1 MANELYSQIRTAFRH
16 LNPHELREMAERPLN
31 IGIVAASGE
40 NYERIVDELL
50 GPPTSRARRRE
61 VEGVLHRAAGR
72 EPNGYDLLL
81 CDEELLCPPK
91 AFRFR
96 LSEPRVT
103 VEEILDRRSDLA
115 LPLARS
121 FAPFRRPVAAR
132 IVKTIAKENAA
143 FAAVSALPNVVP
155 GFIQLPWAIGEFASD
170 TAFLTMN
177 QVRMAF
183 LIAAASDRDIGY
195 REQRAQIASIVGG
208 AFGWRAIAR
217 ELVGKIPLGG
227 GIIPKAAIAY
237 AGTYTVGVALERFYR
252 IGYGMTRAERRE
264 TYEKAFERGKQ
275 IVADIIEA
283 SRGEPQP
290 EQRRL

>member
-1 MANELYSQIRTAFRH
+1 
-16 LNPHELREMAERPLN
+16 MAE
-31 IGIVAASGE
+31 II
-40 NYERIVDELL
+40 D
-50 GPPTSRARRRE
+50 SR
-61 VEGVLHRAAGR
+61 G
-72 EPNGYDLLL
+72 
-81 CDEELLCPPK
+81 
-91 AFRFR
+91 
-96 LSEPRVT
+96 
-103 VEEILDRRSDLA
+103 DLA

-121 FAPFRRPVAAR
+121 FVPFRRPVAGR

-143 FAAVSALPNVVP
+143 FAAVSALPNVMP
-155 GFIQLPWAIGEFASD
+155 SFIQLPWAIGEFASD

-195 REQRAQIASIVGG
+195 SEQRAQIASIVGG

-275 IVADIIEA
+275 IVAGIIEA
-283 SRGEPQP
+283 SRGEPRP